1 MLTCNTSYSTLLI
14 PQIIQHLFFDLYL
27 SITNCKVS
35 TKMYDKQDNFNFEIV
50 NFLFLDG
57 YVPRCPSYGVL
68 QKYVLI
74 LMTSTIAT
82 QF

>member
-14 PQIIQHLFFDLYL
+14 PQLIQHLFL
-27 SITNCKVS
+27 SYTCPLQIAKFQQ
-35 TKMYDKQDNFNFEIV
+35 KLKDKQDNFNFEIV

-57 YVPRCPSYGVL
+57 YVPPFPSYGVL

-74 LMTSTIAT
+74 LMTSTIEK